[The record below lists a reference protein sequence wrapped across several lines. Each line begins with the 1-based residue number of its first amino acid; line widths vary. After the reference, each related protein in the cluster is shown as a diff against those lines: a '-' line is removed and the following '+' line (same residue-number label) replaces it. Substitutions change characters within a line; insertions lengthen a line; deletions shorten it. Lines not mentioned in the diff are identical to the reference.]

1 MINLVLFLL
10 GVVGLTMIL
19 VDSSIMAPIRD
30 LLQKIL
36 PEKIYKVFQ
45 CYQCMGFW
53 SGIIGGVI
61 LIDLHPLIVFMCGC
75 AGSAASS
82 FWATYLNYLE
92 AQSFINLDDDK

>member
-1 MINLVLFLL
+1 MVNLILFLL
-10 GVVGLTMIL
+10 GVVGMTMII
-19 VDSSIMAPIRD
+19 VDSSIMAPVRD

-36 PEKIYKVFQ
+36 SEKVYKLFE

-53 SGIIGGVI
+53 TGITGGLI
-61 LIDLHPLIVFMCGC
+61 LMGSDGLVVFMCGC

-92 AQSFINLDDDK
+92 AQSFIDLGDDK